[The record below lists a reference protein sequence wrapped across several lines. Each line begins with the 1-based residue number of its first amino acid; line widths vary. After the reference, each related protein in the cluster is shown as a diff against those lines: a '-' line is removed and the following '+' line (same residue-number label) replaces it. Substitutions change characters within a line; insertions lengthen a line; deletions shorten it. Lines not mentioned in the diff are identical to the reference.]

1 MNDKDKTKDQL
12 LSELTELRR
21 RIAQFESTEM
31 ESRQA
36 EEALRES
43 EDKFRV
49 IFSNSLDAVMII
61 DGKSGQI
68 LSVNQATQRILG
80 YEDKALIGNHFSIL
94 FPPACKLSRKELLK
108 KIQIHDAVF
117 TQKFLHA
124 NGQVFQMDLTATLI
138 PWRNDKAIL
147 VTFRDITERLQAEEE
162 RQNLISQLQEALA
175 KVKTLSGLLP
185 ICASC
190 KKIRDD
196 NGYWNQIEAY
206 IRDHSEA
213 EFTHSLCPECA
224 KKLRSELEQYQNNS
238 GDGSTS

>member
-1 MNDKDKTKDQL
+1 MKDKDKTRDQL
-12 LSELTELRR
+12 LNELAELRR
-21 RIAQFESTEM
+21 RIAQFESNEM
-31 ESRQA
+31 DSMQA
-36 EEALRES
+36 

-49 IFSNSLDAVMII
+49 IFSNSLDAIMVI
-61 DGKSGQI
+61 DSKSGRI
-68 LSVNQATQRILG
+68 LSVNQATNRILG
-80 YEDKALIGNHFSIL
+80 YEDKALIDNHFSIL
-94 FPPACKLSRKELLK
+94 FPPACKLPRQDLLG
-108 KIQIHDAVF
+108 KIQTHDAVF

-124 NGQVFQMDLTATLI
+124 NGPVFQMDLTATLI

-162 RQNLISQLQEALA
+162 RQNLINQLQEALA

-196 NGYWNQIEAY
+196 KGYWNQIESY
-206 IRDHSEA
+206 IRDHSDA

-224 KKLRSELEQYQNNS
+224 KKLRSELKQYHNNS
-238 GDGSTS
+238 GHGSTS

>member
-1 MNDKDKTKDQL
+1 MNDKNKTKDQL

-21 RIAQFESTEM
+21 RMPQFESTEM
-31 ESRQA
+31 ESIQA
-36 EEALRES
+36 EEVLRKS
-43 EDKFRV
+43 EDKFGV
-49 IFSNSLDAVMII
+49 IFSNSLDAIMII
-61 DGKSGQI
+61 DSKSGRI
-68 LSVNQATQRILG
+68 LSVNQATNRILG

-94 FPPACKLSRKELLK
+94 FPPERKLSREELLK
-108 KIQIHDAVF
+108 RIQAHDAVF

-124 NGQVFQMDLTATLI
+124 NGSVCQMDLTATLI
-138 PWRNDKAIL
+138 PWRKDKAIL

-162 RQNLISQLQEALA
+162 RRNLINQLQEALA
-175 KVKTLSGLLP
+175 KVKTLSGFLP

-196 NGYWNQIEAY
+196 KGYWNQIESY

-224 KKLRSELEQYQNNS
+224 NKIRSELKQYQNNS
-238 GDGSTS
+238 DEGNTS

>member
-21 RIAQFESTEM
+21 RIAQFESNEM
-31 ESRQA
+31 DSMQA
-36 EEALRES
+36 

-49 IFSNSLDAVMII
+49 IFSNSLDAIMVI
-61 DGKSGQI
+61 DSKSGRI
-68 LSVNQATQRILG
+68 LSVNQATSRILG

-94 FPPACKLSRKELLK
+94 FPPESKLSRQDLLG
-108 KIQIHDAVF
+108 KIQTHDTVF

-124 NGQVFQMDLTATLI
+124 KGPVSQMDLTATLI
-138 PWRNDKAIL
+138 PWKNDKAII
-147 VTFRDITERLQAEEE
+147 VTFRSITERLQAEEE
-162 RQNLISQLQEALA
+162 RQNLINQLQEALA

-196 NGYWNQIEAY
+196 KGYWNQIEAY

-224 KKLRSELEQYQNNS
+224 DKLRSELKQYQNNS
-238 GDGSTS
+238 DDGSTS